1 MGVRNAYRMF
11 RASANAVP
19 PGAAR
24 PSMTMWYDP
33 GGVRPP
39 VSWAPQSGEFETH
52 WDWDLS
58 WAVAIPAV
66 WRARLLISQAI
77 GDMPLGAWEGTQEL
91 PLPGVLRQPN
101 PPEDRCSTIAAWVCD
116 LLDHGNA
123 VGQIIHQPTRESDTI
138 IPWHSTEV
146 AVGRAPS
153 GAAVYTYRSVAYPA
167 DQVFHVKGM
176 SGPNDLR
183 GIGVMEAG
191 LSTIQ
196 RLTAESAYASKAF
209 NSGVPS
215 GLLRVKDP
223 DLQVGDDDDPAG
235 YATAKGLKKAW
246 QSSITSGD
254 VAVLSEL
261 VDFTPLSWTPTDAQM
276 VEARQMSIVDVAN
289 MYGLDPY
296 WVGSAQ
302 TSAPY
307 QNVQD
312 AAVQL
317 ARFTLGFWIS
327 ALEAQLSRLV
337 LRGEARFNRD
347 TILADPQSTRIDN
360 AVKGLDAGLLTTD
373 EARAYAYGLGPL
385 APGAAPVPGVT
396 PLFPT
401 GDSDTNQ
408 PAVMGE

>member
-1 MGVRNAYRMF
+1 
-11 RASANAVP
+11 
-19 PGAAR
+19 
-24 PSMTMWYDP
+24 
-33 GGVRPP
+33 
-39 VSWAPQSGEFETH
+39 
-52 WDWDLS
+52 
-58 WAVAIPAV
+58 
-66 WRARLLISQAI
+66 
-77 GDMPLGAWEGTQEL
+77 MPLGAWEGTQEL

-138 IPWHSTEV
+138 IPWHATEV
-146 AVGRAPS
+146 AVGRAAS
-153 GAAVYTYRSVAYPA
+153 GAAVYTYRDVPYPA

-276 VEARQMSIVDVAN
+276 VEARQMSIVYVAN

-360 AVKGLDAGLLTTD
+360 AVKGPSTTNCAPRTASVCIISTPTMGDLSNWGSRPNYATTPPACTGSSGSSTKPRTGTTTSPSSGKAPYVNGRSGSNRCGTGPPAGQ
-373 EARAYAYGLGPL
+373 RFG
-385 APGAAPVPGVT
+385 
-396 PLFPT
+396 
-401 GDSDTNQ
+401 SRRC
-408 PAVMGE
+408 